1 MNDQNF
7 KNLCLKV
14 FLLKNFENAQ
24 KNGKSANIFW
34 RCSQIK
40 SLLKV
45 EIEDG
50 CEAPWKPSIE
60 LILKPVNH

>member
-14 FLLKNFENAQ
+14 FYSEILWNPQTFLFLFNTLQRKDAHRKKPQ
-24 KNGKSANIFW
+24 
-34 RCSQIK
+34 
-40 SLLKV
+40 LKV

-50 CEAPWKPSIE
+50 CKAP
-60 LILKPVNH
+60 